1 MKEVVILSAQR
12 TAIGGFLGSLKDVT
26 GPKLGAAAIQAA
38 VKRSGVSPEEIEE
51 CLMGSVLT
59 AGVGQAPA
67 RQAAIFSGLAN
78 SVRATTLNRVCGS
91 GLRTVMWGSQ
101 IIQCSDAQVIVAGGM
116 ESMSKA
122 PYLLDKAR
130 EGYRLGNGKLI
141 DSMVHDG
148 LWDVYNNLHMGD
160 CAELCA
166 KEKTISRAE
175 QDQFALESYQ
185 RAQIAIS
192 QGKFTDEIT
201 GIEVVMGKEKK
212 IFDKDEEPFKAKL
225 DKLGDLKPA
234 FQKEGT
240 ITAGNASSL
249 SDGAS
254 ALVLASA
261 DYAKNRGLKPIAK
274 IIAQASH
281 AQAPEWF
288 TTAPVGSIEK
298 LLQKAKMKLSEI
310 DLFEINEAFSVVAL
324 ACIKEL
330 RLDPNKVNLRG
341 GAVALGHPIGA
352 SGARILTTLI
362 HGLRAEGKRYGVA
375 SLCIGGGEASALLV
389 EAFQ

>member
-1 MKEVVILSAQR
+1 MKEVVILAAQR
-12 TAIGGFLGSLKDVT
+12 TAIGAFLGSLKDISA
-26 GPKLGAAAIQAA
+26 PKLGAAAIQAA

-67 RQAAIFSGLAN
+67 RQATLFSGLPQ

-101 IIQCSDAQVIVAGGM
+101 IIQCGDAEVVVAGGM
-116 ESMSKA
+116 ESMSRA

-166 KEKTISRAE
+166 KERKISRSE
-175 QDQFALESYQ
+175 QDQFAIESYQ
-185 RAQIAIS
+185 KAQAAIS
-192 QGKFTDEIT
+192 QGKFEEEIT
-201 GIEVVMGKEKK
+201 GVEITVGKEKK
-212 IFDKDEEPFKAKL
+212 TFDKDEEPFKAKL

-261 DYAKNRGLKPIAK
+261 EFAKKRGLKPIAK
-274 IIAQASH
+274 VIAQASH

-288 TTAPVGSIEK
+288 TTAPVGSIQK
-298 LLQKAKMKLSEI
+298 LLQKANMKPSDI
-310 DLFEINEAFSVVAL
+310 DLYEINEAFSVVSL

-330 RLDPNKVNLRG
+330 GLDPKKVNIRG

-362 HGLRAEGKRYGVA
+362 HSLKSEGKRTGVA

-389 EAFQ
+389 EVC

>member
-1 MKEVVILSAQR
+1 MKEVVILAAQR
-12 TAIGGFLGSLKDVT
+12 TAIGAFLGSLKDISV
-26 GPKLGAAAIQAA
+26 PKLGAAAIQAA

-67 RQAAIFSGLAN
+67 RQATLFSGLPQ

-101 IIQCSDAQVIVAGGM
+101 IIQCGDAEVVVAGGM
-116 ESMSKA
+116 ESMSRA

-166 KEKTISRAE
+166 KERKISRSE
-175 QDQFALESYQ
+175 QDQFAIESYQ
-185 RAQIAIS
+185 KAQAAIS
-192 QGKFTDEIT
+192 QGKFEEEIT
-201 GIEVVMGKEKK
+201 GVEITVGKEKK
-212 IFDKDEEPFKAKL
+212 TFDKDEEPFKAKL

-261 DYAKNRGLKPIAK
+261 EFAKKRGLKPIAK
-274 IIAQASH
+274 VIAQASH

-288 TTAPVGSIEK
+288 TTAPVGSIQK
-298 LLQKAKMKLSEI
+298 LLQKANMKPSDI
-310 DLFEINEAFSVVAL
+310 DLYEINEAFSVVSL

-330 RLDPNKVNLRG
+330 GLDPKKVNIRG

-362 HGLRAEGKRYGVA
+362 HSLKSEGKRTGVA

-389 EAFQ
+389 EVC

>member
-12 TAIGGFLGSLKDVT
+12 TAIGSFLGSLKDLT
-26 GPKLGAAAIQAA
+26 SPKLGAIAIQSALS
-38 VKRSGVSPEEIEE
+38 RSGVSASEIEE
-51 CLMGSVLT
+51 CLMGCVLT

-67 RQAAIFSGLAN
+67 RQASIFSGLPH
-78 SVRATTLNRVCGS
+78 SVKATTLNRVCGS

-101 IIQCSDAQVIVAGGM
+101 IIQCGDAEVLVAGGM
-116 ESMSKA
+116 ENMSRA
-122 PYLLDKAR
+122 PYLLDKGR

-141 DSMVHDG
+141 DSMIQDG

-166 KEKTISRAE
+166 KEKNISRSE
-175 QDQFALESYQ
+175 QDQFAIESYQ
-185 RAQIAIS
+185 KAQAAIS
-192 QGKFTDEIT
+192 QGKFNDEIT
-201 GIEVVMGKEKK
+201 GIEVTIGKEKK
-212 IFDKDEEPFKAKL
+212 LFDKDEEPFKAKL
-225 DKLGDLKPA
+225 DRMGDLKPV

-240 ITAGNASSL
+240 VTAGNASSL

-261 DYAKNRGLKPIAK
+261 DFAKARGLKPLAK
-274 IIAQASH
+274 VIAQVSH

-288 TTAPVGSIEK
+288 TTAPIGAIEK
-298 LLQKAKMKLSEI
+298 LLLKANLKTSDI
-310 DLFEINEAFSVVAL
+310 DLFEINEAFSLVAL
-324 ACIKEL
+324 TCIKEL
-330 RLDPNKVNLRG
+330 GLDSKKVNIRG

-362 HGLRAEGKRYGVA
+362 HALRAEGKRYGVA
-375 SLCIGGGEASALLV
+375 TLCIGGGEASALLV
-389 EAFQ
+389 EAY

>member
-12 TAIGGFLGSLKDVT
+12 TAIGAFLGSLKDIT

-38 VKRSGVSPEEIEE
+38 VKRSGVSPSEIEE

-67 RQAAIFSGLAN
+67 RQATIFSGLPQ

-91 GLRTVMWGSQ
+91 GLRAVMWGSQ
-101 IIQCSDAQVIVAGGM
+101 IIQCSDAEVLVAGGM
-116 ESMSKA
+116 ESMSRS

-141 DSMVHDG
+141 DSMVNDG
-148 LWDVYNNLHMGD
+148 LWDVYNNVHMGD
-160 CAELCA
+160 CAEICA
-166 KEKTISRAE
+166 KERTISRSE

-185 RAQIAIS
+185 KAQAAVS
-192 QGKFTDEIT
+192 QGKFNDEIT
-201 GIEVVMGKEKK
+201 GVEVTIGKEKK
-212 IFDKDEEPFKAKL
+212 VFDKDEEPFKAKL

-261 DYAKNRGLKPIAK
+261 DYAKARGLKPLAK
-274 IIAQASH
+274 IIAQANH

-288 TTAPVGSIEK
+288 TTAPVGSIQK
-298 LLQKAKMKLSEI
+298 LLQKANLKTQDI

-330 RLDPNKVNLRG
+330 GLDSKKVNIRG

-352 SGARILTTLI
+352 SGARILTTLV
-362 HGLRAEGKRYGVA
+362 HSLRAEGKRYGVA
-375 SLCIGGGEASALLV
+375 SLCIGGGEASAVLV
-389 EAFQ
+389 EACR

>member
-1 MKEVVILSAQR
+1 MKEVVILAAQR
-12 TAIGGFLGSLKDVT
+12 TAIGSFLGSLKDIP

-67 RQAAIFSGLAN
+67 RQATIFSALPQ

-101 IIQCSDAQVIVAGGM
+101 IIQCGDAEVIVAGGM
-116 ESMSKA
+116 ENMSRA

-130 EGYRLGNGKLI
+130 EGYRLGNAKLI

-166 KEKTISRAE
+166 KERKISRAE
-175 QDQFALESYQ
+175 QDQFAIESYQ
-185 RAQIAIS
+185 RAQAAIS
-192 QGKFTDEIT
+192 QGKFTDETT
-201 GIEVVMGKEKK
+201 GVEVMLGKEKK

-225 DKLGDLKPA
+225 DRLGDLKPA

-261 DYAKNRGLKPIAK
+261 DFAKKRGLKPIAK
-274 IIAQASH
+274 VISQANH

-288 TTAPVGSIEK
+288 TTAPVQSIQK
-298 LLQKAKMKLSEI
+298 VLQKANLKANDI
-310 DLFEINEAFSVVAL
+310 DLYEINEAFSIVSL

-330 RLDPNKVNLRG
+330 GLDSKKVNIRG

-362 HGLRAEGKRYGVA
+362 HSLRSEGKRYGVA

-389 EAFQ
+389 EAYS

>member
-12 TAIGGFLGSLKDVT
+12 TAIGSFLGSLKDLT
-26 GPKLGAAAIQAA
+26 SPKLGAIAIQSALS
-38 VKRSGVSPEEIEE
+38 RSGVSASEIEE
-51 CLMGSVLT
+51 CLMGCVLT

-67 RQAAIFSGLAN
+67 RQASIFSGLPH
-78 SVRATTLNRVCGS
+78 SVKATTLNRVCGS

-101 IIQCSDAQVIVAGGM
+101 IIQCGDAEVLVAGGM
-116 ESMSKA
+116 ENMSRA
-122 PYLLDKAR
+122 PYLLDKGR

-141 DSMVHDG
+141 DSMIQDG

-166 KEKTISRAE
+166 KEKNISRSE
-175 QDQFALESYQ
+175 QDQFAIESYQ
-185 RAQIAIS
+185 KAQAAIS
-192 QGKFTDEIT
+192 QGKFNDEIT
-201 GIEVVMGKEKK
+201 GIEVTIGKEKK
-212 IFDKDEEPFKAKL
+212 LFDKDEEPFKAKL
-225 DKLGDLKPA
+225 DRMGDLKPV

-240 ITAGNASSL
+240 VTAGNASSL

-261 DYAKNRGLKPIAK
+261 DFAKARGLKPLAK
-274 IIAQASH
+274 VIAQVSH

-288 TTAPVGSIEK
+288 TTAPIGAIEK
-298 LLQKAKMKLSEI
+298 LLLKANLKTSDI
-310 DLFEINEAFSVVAL
+310 DLFEINEAFSLVAL
-324 ACIKEL
+324 TCIKEL
-330 RLDPNKVNLRG
+330 GLDSKKVNIRG

-362 HGLRAEGKRYGVA
+362 HALRAEGKRYGIA
-375 SLCIGGGEASALLV
+375 TLCIGGGEASALLV
-389 EAFQ
+389 EAY

>member
-1 MKEVVILSAQR
+1 MKEVVILAAQR
-12 TAIGGFLGSLKDVT
+12 TAIGAFLGSLKDISA
-26 GPKLGAAAIQAA
+26 PKLGAAAIQAA

-67 RQAAIFSGLAN
+67 RQATLFSGLPQ

-101 IIQCSDAQVIVAGGM
+101 IIQCGDAEVVVAGGM
-116 ESMSKA
+116 ESMSRA

-166 KEKTISRAE
+166 KERKISRSE
-175 QDQFALESYQ
+175 QDQFAIESYQ
-185 RAQIAIS
+185 KAQAAIS
-192 QGKFTDEIT
+192 QGKFEEEIT
-201 GIEVVMGKEKK
+201 GVEITVGKEKK
-212 IFDKDEEPFKAKL
+212 TFDKDEEPFKAKL

-261 DYAKNRGLKPIAK
+261 EFAKKRGLKPIAK
-274 IIAQASH
+274 VIAQASH

-288 TTAPVGSIEK
+288 TTAPVGSIQK
-298 LLQKAKMKLSEI
+298 LLQKANMKPSDI
-310 DLFEINEAFSVVAL
+310 DLYEINEAFSVVSL

-330 RLDPNKVNLRG
+330 GLDPKKVNIRG

-362 HGLRAEGKRYGVA
+362 HSLKAEGKRTGVA

-389 EAFQ
+389 EVC

>member
-185 RAQIAIS
+185 RAQNAIS

-201 GIEVVMGKEKK
+201 GIEVFMGKEKK

>member
-12 TAIGGFLGSLKDVT
+12 TAIGSFLGSLKDLT
-26 GPKLGAAAIQAA
+26 SPKLGAIAIQSALS
-38 VKRSGVSPEEIEE
+38 RSGVSASEIEE
-51 CLMGSVLT
+51 CLMGCVLT

-67 RQAAIFSGLAN
+67 RQASIFSGLPH
-78 SVRATTLNRVCGS
+78 SVKATTLNRVCGS

-101 IIQCSDAQVIVAGGM
+101 IIQCGDAEVLVAGGM
-116 ESMSKA
+116 ENMSRA
-122 PYLLDKAR
+122 PYLLDKGR

-141 DSMVHDG
+141 DSMIQDG

-166 KEKTISRAE
+166 KEKNISRSE
-175 QDQFALESYQ
+175 QDQFAIESYQ
-185 RAQIAIS
+185 KAQAAIS
-192 QGKFTDEIT
+192 QGKFNDEIT
-201 GIEVVMGKEKK
+201 GIEVTIGKEKK
-212 IFDKDEEPFKAKL
+212 QFDKDEEPFKAKL
-225 DKLGDLKPA
+225 DRMGDLKPV

-240 ITAGNASSL
+240 VTAGNASSL

-261 DYAKNRGLKPIAK
+261 DFAKARGLKPLAK
-274 IIAQASH
+274 VIAQVSH

-288 TTAPVGSIEK
+288 TTAPIGAIEK
-298 LLQKAKMKLSEI
+298 LLLKANLKTSDI
-310 DLFEINEAFSVVAL
+310 DLFEINEAFSLVAL
-324 ACIKEL
+324 TCIKEL
-330 RLDPNKVNLRG
+330 GLDSKKVNIRG

-362 HGLRAEGKRYGVA
+362 HALRAEGKRYGIA
-375 SLCIGGGEASALLV
+375 TLCIGGGEASALLV
-389 EAFQ
+389 EAY

>member
-12 TAIGGFLGSLKDVT
+12 TAIGAFLGSLKDISA
-26 GPKLGAAAIQAA
+26 PKLGAVAIQAA
-38 VKRSGVSPEEIEE
+38 VKRSGVSLEEIEE

-67 RQAAIFSGLAN
+67 RQATLFAGLPQ

-101 IIQCSDAQVIVAGGM
+101 IIQCGDAEVVAAGGM
-116 ESMSKA
+116 ESMSRA

-160 CAELCA
+160 CAELCS
-166 KEKTISRAE
+166 KERKISRGE

-185 RAQIAIS
+185 KAQAAVS
-192 QGKFTDEIT
+192 QGKFSDETI
-201 GIEVVMGKEKK
+201 GVEVTVGKEKK

-254 ALVLASA
+254 ALILASA
-261 DYAKNRGLKPIAK
+261 DFAKKRGLRPLAK
-274 IIAQASH
+274 VIAQANH

-288 TTAPVGSIEK
+288 TTAPVGSIQK
-298 LLQKAKMKLSEI
+298 VLQRANLKPSDI
-310 DLFEINEAFSVVAL
+310 DLYEINEAFSVVSL

-330 RLDPNKVNLRG
+330 GLDPNKVNIRG

-362 HGLRAEGKRYGVA
+362 HSLKSEGKRYGVA

-389 EAFQ
+389 EAC